1 MKQPEEATS
10 AMYHNIDELR
20 EGYDEIPEDERSDFL
35 TYCEQ
40 MVENGLYVGPTIS
53 LYDPKLYN

>member
-1 MKQPEEATS
+1 
-10 AMYHNIDELR
+10 MYHNIDELR